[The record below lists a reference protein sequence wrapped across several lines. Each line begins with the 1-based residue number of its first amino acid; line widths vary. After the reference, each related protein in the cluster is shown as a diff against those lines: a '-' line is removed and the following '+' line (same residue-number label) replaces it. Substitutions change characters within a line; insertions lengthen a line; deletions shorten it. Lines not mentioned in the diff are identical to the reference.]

1 MSQTHKWTFFRAGEV
16 DQVVLARG
24 EDVAHLAELD
34 QKLWVALAC
43 PTRGLEFPNRTLDL
57 LDLDKDGRIRVPEIL
72 AAVAW
77 VQAVFR
83 NLDDLFEGKA
93 LVPLASINDATPE
106 GKGLLAG
113 AKRIL
118 TNLGKT
124 TADAISME
132 EVADLDKIFSATKL
146 NGDGIVPADSADD
159 PAIRAAIEDIIKT
172 HGSLPDRSGKSGVN
186 QAIVDKFF
194 EDAKAYIE
202 WLGQAKGADSPGVPA
217 QGTAVAAVKAKV
229 DDYFIRCRMVAFDAR
244 AGAALGAPDAL
255 LLALSTKNLT
265 VDHPDIAQ
273 LPLAR
278 IGAGFP
284 LPLAD
289 GLNPAWAA
297 KIAALAQDAVLP
309 LLGSRKELSEADWVS
324 IKDKVASYEAWQAVK
339 PVSPVALLPEARL
352 RELSAGNFRQAITD
366 LIASDAALVGES
378 SQIDA
383 VEKMCLFRRDLVKLL
398 RNFVNFAEFYKER
411 RGIFQIGTLFIDGR
425 SCDFCLPVNDPVK
438 QAMLGILAKSYL
450 VYCDCTR
457 PSGAKRS
464 IVAALTGG
472 DTDNV
477 MVGRNGVF
485 YDRQGQD
492 WDATVTKI
500 VENPISI
507 RQAFWSPY
515 KNFLRM
521 VEAQV
526 AKRAAAADQE
536 AKSKVES
543 SATSAANVDKTAADA
558 AGKKPEA
565 KKIDVGTV
573 AAIGVAVAGVGAF
586 LSTILGLFFGLGIW
600 IPVGIL
606 GILLMISG
614 PSMLIA
620 WLKLRQRNIGPLLD
634 ANGWAV
640 NAMAKINI
648 PFGEALTQ
656 MACFPQGSNHLLGD
670 PFAEKKKPWGHYLT
684 LVAVLL
690 LALLWFLGKLDPL
703 LPNSVKVDRLL
714 GRTPAVQQAP
724 APTGPAPVQSE
735 PAKK

>member
-16 DQVVLARG
+16 DQVVLAKG
-24 EDVAHLAELD
+24 DDIAHLAELD

-57 LDLDKDGRIRVPEIL
+57 LDLDQDGRIRVPEIL
-72 AAVAW
+72 TAVAW
-77 VQAVFR
+77 AQAVFR

-106 GKGLLAG
+106 GKGILAG

-118 TNLGKT
+118 TNLGKA
-124 TADAISME
+124 TADTISLE

-146 NGDGIVPADSADD
+146 NGDGIVPSDSAED
-159 PAIRAAIEDIIKT
+159 PATSAAIDDIIKT
-172 HGSLPDRSGKSGVN
+172 HGSLPDRSGKPGVN

-194 EDAKAYIE
+194 GDAKDYLE

-217 QGTAVAAVKAKV
+217 QGTAVAAVKTKV
-229 DDYFIRCRMVAFDAR
+229 DDYFIRCRMAAFDAR

-309 LLGSRKELSEADWVS
+309 LLGSRKELSEADWMY
-324 IKDKVASYEAWQAVK
+324 IKDKVAAYEAWQAAK
-339 PVSPVALLPEARL
+339 PISPVALLPEARI
-352 RELSAGNFRQAITD
+352 RELAAGNFRQAITD
-366 LIASDAALVGES
+366 LIASDAALAGES

-383 VEKMCLFRRDLVKLL
+383 VERMCLFRRDLVKLL
-398 RNFVNFAEFYKER
+398 HNFVNFAEFYKER

-425 SCDFCLPVNDPVK
+425 SCDFCLPVNDPAK

-515 KNFLRM
+515 KSFIRM
-521 VEAQV
+521 IEAQV

-536 AKSKVES
+536 ARGKAES
-543 SATSAANVDKTAADA
+543 TAASAAQIDKTAE
-558 AGKKPEA
+558 KKPEA

-600 IPVGIL
+600 IPVGIM

-640 NAMAKINI
+640 NALAKINI

-670 PFAEKKKPWGHYLT
+670 PFAEKKKPWGRYLA
-684 LVAVLL
+684 LAAVLA
-690 LALLWFLGKLDPL
+690 LAALWFLGKLDPF
-703 LPNSVKVDRLL
+703 LPESVKADRLL
-714 GRTPAVQQAP
+714 GRTPTVQQAP
-724 APTGPAPVQSE
+724 APTAPAPAPAE

>member
-16 DQVVLARG
+16 DQVVLDQGA
-24 EDVAHLAELD
+24 DIAHLAELD

-77 VQAVFR
+77 AQAVFR
-83 NLDDLFEGKA
+83 NLDDLFEGTA

-118 TNLGKT
+118 ANLGKT
-124 TADAISME
+124 TADAISLE

-159 PAIRAAIEDIIKT
+159 PATRAAIEDIIRT
-172 HGSLPDRSGKSGVN
+172 HGSLTDRSGKPGVN
-186 QAIVDKFF
+186 QALADKFF
-194 EDAKAYIE
+194 EDAKVYIE
-202 WLGQAKGADSPGVPA
+202 WLGQAKGADSSGVPA

-309 LLGSRKELSEADWVS
+309 LLGSRKELSEADWVY
-324 IKDKVASYEAWQAVK
+324 IKDKVASYEAWQAAK

-352 RELSAGNFRQAITD
+352 RELSTGNFRQAITD
-366 LIASDAALVGES
+366 LIASDAALAGES
-378 SQIDA
+378 SQIDT

-425 SCDFCLPVNDPVK
+425 SCDFCLSVNDPAK

-464 IVAALTGG
+464 IVAAMTGG

-485 YDRQGQD
+485 YDLQGQD

-543 SATSAANVDKTAADA
+543 SATSAANIDKAAE
-558 AGKKPEA
+558 KKPEA

-670 PFAEKKKPWGHYLT
+670 PFAKKKKPWGRYLALAT
-684 LVAVLL
+684 VLL

-703 LPNSVKVDRLL
+703 LPNSVKADRLL

-724 APTGPAPVQSE
+724 APTVPAPVPAE